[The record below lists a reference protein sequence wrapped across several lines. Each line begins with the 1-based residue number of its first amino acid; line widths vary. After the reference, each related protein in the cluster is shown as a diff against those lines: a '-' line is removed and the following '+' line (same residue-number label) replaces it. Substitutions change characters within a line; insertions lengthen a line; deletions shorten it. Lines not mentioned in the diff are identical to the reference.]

1 MIDREKQL
9 YDWANPK
16 QTIGEGFIHF
26 IKNIDIELKPT
37 PDPQYKLMP
46 VENEYIC
53 ENHNKYAKQE
63 RYLSTDNGQT
73 WLPLNEFS
81 KGELIEDGSNDCN

>member
-1 MIDREKQL
+1 MIDREQQL
-9 YDWANPK
+9 YDWENPK

-63 RYLSTDNGQT
+63 RYLSTDGGQT
-73 WLPLNEFS
+73 WIPLNEFS
-81 KGELIEDGSNDCN
+81 KGNLIEEGSNDCE

>member
-26 IKNIDIELKPT
+26 IKNIDIELNPT
-37 PDPQYKLMP
+37 PDPQYTFITLK
-46 VENEYIC
+46 NEYIV
-53 ENHNKYAKQE
+53 ENNNKYAKKE
-63 RYLSTDNGQT
+63 KYLSTDGGKT
-73 WLPLNEFS
+73 FIPMYEYS
-81 KGELIEDGSNDCN
+81 KGELIE

>member
-9 YDWANPK
+9 YDWANQK
-16 QTIGEGFIHF
+16 HNIGEGFIHF

-46 VENEYIC
+46 VENEYIV
-53 ENHNKYAKQE
+53 ENNNKYAKKE
-63 RYLSTDNGQT
+63 KYLSTDGGKT
-73 WLPLNEFS
+73 FIPMYEYS
-81 KGELIEDGSNDCN
+81 KGELIE

>member
-16 QTIGEGFIHF
+16 QPKGFIHF

-37 PDPQYKLMP
+37 PDPQYTFITL
-46 VENEYIC
+46 ENEHIC

-81 KGELIEDGSNDCN
+81 KGELIEEGSNECN